1 MEEPSYIKYQH
12 RLISVAAKLVNQ
24 AMAVN
29 FPRISCK
36 IIDVSE
42 HEVKVIVAN
51 INRDRVLYKIR
62 RCIPAGIFVDI
73 VEPTEVSLT
82 DYEVSVLRAFHEA
95 KLYVRCA
102 GGAGCENFVA
112 VKAPYD
118 PEEQLCDECIE
129 TMGEIMKEGL

>member
-1 MEEPSYIKYQH
+1 MGEPSHI
-12 RLISVAAKLVNQ
+12 ISAAAKLVNH

-29 FPRISCK
+29 FPNISYE
-36 IIDVSE
+36 IIEVTE
-42 HEVKVIVAN
+42 HEVKVIIAN
-51 INRDRVLYKIR
+51 INKDSVLYKIR

-73 VEPTEVSLT
+73 VGTTEVSLT
-82 DYEVSVLRAFHEA
+82 DYEVLVLKAFHEG

-102 GGAGCENFVA
+102 CGAGCANFVA

-129 TMGEIMKEGL
+129 TMGEIMREGL